1 MGVPREAVVWG
12 YRFFLGKEPESD
24 ANIDEMSRS
33 TDDLLGLARAL
44 VNSEDSANP
53 KAPVSI
59 RTQDDIQRPSD
70 SFRGQKDSEASMGVC
85 RDAVL
90 WGYRFFL
97 GREPES
103 EAVIQSH
110 RDRVPALPDLMQAF
124 INSTEFRKSGRYK
137 AIFGNNHVDQI
148 NPTLSDSL
156 YKTIHISELPS
167 RCFLNKDARVIN
179 GQITFPISGE
189 DNLERIKIAFARP
202 EPGIDP
208 KNLVGV
214 RITCR
219 SLCNCTLYV
228 TNSYQELSIGTG
240 CTGRWIFH
248 LWGKCNAIVGNN
260 VSSNGVECW
269 INPGGLLEI
278 GNDCMFAQAYIHVGD
293 NHAIF
298 DINSGEVLN
307 YSENPVITIR
317 EHVWV
322 ASRVTIRSNSV
333 IGTGSILG
341 VGSIV
346 KGKFPDC
353 TLVAGVPAKPVKS
366 GVSWTRSYDGADAR
380 QVMKMLDVIRGGQ

>member
-1 MGVPREAVVWG
+1 MVPREAVVWG

-44 VNSEDSANP
+44 VDSEDTANP
-53 KAPVSI
+53 KDPVSI
-59 RTQDDIQRPSD
+59 TQDDIQSPSD
-70 SFRGQKDSEASMGVC
+70 SLSGQNDNEASMGVC

-103 EAVIQSH
+103 EAAIQSH
-110 RDRVPALPDLMQAF
+110 RDRARILPELVQVL
-124 INSTEFRKSGRYK
+124 INSTEFRKSGRDK
-137 AIFGNNHVDQI
+137 TIFCNKHVDQI
-148 NPTLSDSL
+148 NPALSDSL
-156 YKTIHISELPS
+156 YKTIPISELPN
-167 RCFLNKDARVIN
+167 RCFLNKDARAIN
-179 GQITFPISGE
+179 GLITFPISGE
-189 DNLERIKIAFARP
+189 DKLERIKIAFIRP
-202 EPGIDP
+202 EHGIDP
-208 KNLVGV
+208 KSLVGV

-219 SLCNCTLYV
+219 SLCNCTLYM

-240 CTGRWIFH
+240 CTGGWIFRM
-248 LWGKCNAIVGNN
+248 WGKCNAIVGNN

-269 INPGGLLEI
+269 MNPGGLLEV

-298 DINSGEVLN
+298 DINSGDVLN
-307 YSENPVITIR
+307 YSENPVITIG

-333 IGTGSILG
+333 IGAGSILG
-341 VGSIV
+341 AGSIV

-353 TLVAGVPAKPVKS
+353 TLVAGVPAKPVKR
-366 GVSWTRSYDGADAR
+366 GVSWTRRDDGADAR
-380 QVMKMLDVIRGGQ
+380 QVMKMLDVIRGRH